1 MGPAFGRHEP
11 RCAPRAPVALSC
23 PPIQLS
29 VSRVAASGGE
39 LAAPWPSCAPCGPSA
54 PVAYPVPPAGREASR
69 LRTPPDAA
77 RGVPAAS
84 RPAHGGGS
92 NAPLGQAP
100 PPKAGFACGRA
111 AATPAVGRWVRGLS
125 CCPSRLIRYSRACG
139 LASNAVRCEHSP
151 HLPAFTVQVPASLD
165 LAATCS
171 PHCSAR
177 TRPSRAPAGFRP
189 RRLPLRP
196 FLAPSG
202 PQKAA
207 VSLSAAKKASRC
219 PTPP

>member
-1 MGPAFGRHEP
+1 MGPAFGRHVP

-92 NAPLGQAP
+92 NARKRASAAPNGGVRLRPRRRHSRRGPLGACAP
-100 PPKAGFACGRA
+100 WPP
-111 AATPAVGRWVRGLS
+111 
-125 CCPSRLIRYSRACG
+125 
-139 LASNAVRCEHSP
+139 
-151 HLPAFTVQVPASLD
+151 VPPV
-165 LAATCS
+165 TG
-171 PHCSAR
+171 
-177 TRPSRAPAGFRP
+177 SRAPAGLRQMPSAAIACNRTSRHLLFRCP
-189 RRLPLRP
+189 PLSIWLPPALPL
-196 FLAPSG
+196 
-202 PQKAA
+202 
-207 VSLSAAKKASRC
+207 
-219 PTPP
+219 